1 VITLIKDI
9 PKEDRPRERLIKL
22 GVDSLSNEELIAI
35 LFNTGNKEKSAK
47 SLALDLL
54 SNINNIQD
62 LNKINLNI
70 LTSIKGVG
78 LKKAATL
85 IAAVELGRRVNS
97 RIDISKEKF
106 TSPKLVYDYYYSRFH
121 NLNQEH
127 FYIIYLDVKK
137 KIISDKLLYIG
148 TLNSSVV
155 HPREI
160 FKEAYLLSAA
170 FIICVHNHPSGDS
183 NPSQEDLDVTKK
195 IIEVGNLLGIKLIDH
210 IIIGTNYYSF
220 YENNFI

>member
-1 VITLIKDI
+1 VIKDI

-35 LFNTGNKEKSAK
+35 IFNTGNKEKSAK

-78 LKKAATL
+78 LKKASTL
-85 IAAVELGRRVNS
+85 IAAIELGRRVNS
-97 RIDISKEKF
+97 KISINKEKF
-106 TSPKLVYDYYYSRFH
+106 TNPKLVYDYYYSQFY
-121 NLNQEH
+121 NLKQEH

-137 KIISDKLLYIG
+137 KIISDKLIYIG

-210 IIIGTNYYSF
+210 IIIGNDYYSF